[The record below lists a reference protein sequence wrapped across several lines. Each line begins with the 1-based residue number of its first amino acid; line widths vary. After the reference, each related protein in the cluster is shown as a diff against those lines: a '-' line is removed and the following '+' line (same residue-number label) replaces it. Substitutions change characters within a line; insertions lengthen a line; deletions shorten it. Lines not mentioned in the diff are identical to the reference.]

1 MNLCESCLNEHICIF
16 FYADDCGVPNC
27 PWYRD
32 WRKFL
37 RCDE

>member
-1 MNLCESCLNEHICIF
+1 MSLCESCLNKNICCYF
-16 FYADDCGVPNC
+16 ADGCDVHNC
-27 PWYRD
+27 PWYRN